1 MLNEVL
7 QTLGSKSFSSAFVF
21 ISCMCRE
28 GKRYKYNSNF
38 ALSFRQGA
46 HSTQDE
52 IATSAFLTVQLDEE
66 LGGSPVQVKK
76 KHTKTNNQTKIQ
88 QSRKVYT
95 VGINKI

>member
-76 KHTKTNNQTKIQ
+76 TTLKPTTKQKSNKAE
-88 QSRKVYT
+88 KYT
-95 VGINKI
+95 L

>member
-66 LGGSPVQVKK
+66 LGGSAVQVKK
-76 KHTKTNNQTKIQ
+76 KTLKPTTKQKSNKAE
-88 QSRKVYT
+88 KYT
-95 VGINKI
+95 L